1 MNFSLISKLDTNK
14 MIVFPLF
21 KDEKIKNLKINVPKQ
36 IKKDFSGNEKQLIS
50 FYDKELVVLVGLG
63 DSKRF
68 DIEKLDSIIK
78 FLVTYLQ
85 KLDKNEIIFCLN
97 VQERG
102 LEFMK
107 DQMKLVQEYL
117 YSFSISKKKESKK
130 KYEINFFAELKH
142 HKELSK
148 FIKMLDSIKLV
159 KDLGEEPANILTP
172 PEFVKRVEVR
182 GKQSGFNVKVIE
194 EKQLKKMG
202 MNSLLSVSEG
212 SQYPGYLVEL
222 HLNRKKNTNK
232 KSIRNNKNSNKNGKK
247 MKQTKKNKKNKKNI
261 KNKNIYGGGKPI
273 IIVGK
278 GVTFDTGGNSLKGSD
293 SMIDMKTDMLGAATV
308 LAIMDYLAKIGCKK
322 NVIGLMPIVENMP
335 GRYATRPGDIVKSY
349 SGKTIE
355 IMDTDAEGR
364 LILADALTY
373 AQEFNPD
380 RIVDLAT
387 LTGSQEKLS
396 CGLFTSIFGNNTKF
410 NEKLIEM
417 GDKTNEKLVELPV
430 YRRFIDDTKSDIAD
444 VKNSDFKCKT
454 GAIYGAA
461 FLWNFID
468 EDKFKWAHLDI
479 AGPAR
484 KGGNITGVCVRLLS
498 DYILE
503 GK

>member
-1 MNFSLISKLDTNK
+1 MNFSLVSKLDTSK
-14 MIVFPLF
+14 MVIFPVFQ
-21 KDEKIKNLKINVPKQ
+21 DEKIKNLNVNFPKQ
-36 IKKDFSGNEKQLIS
+36 IKKDFSGNEKQIIS

-63 DSKRF
+63 DSKKF

-78 FLVTYLQ
+78 FLVNYLK
-85 KLDKNEIIFCLN
+85 KLDKKEMIFCLN
-97 VQERG
+97 GKERG

-117 YSFSISKKKESKK
+117 YSYSISDKKEKSKK
-130 KYEINFFAELKH
+130 KYEIKFYAEKKY

-172 PEFVKRVEVR
+172 TEFVKRVEVR

-222 HLNRKKNTNK
+222 HLNGRKNTNK
-232 KSIRNNKNSNKNGKK
+232 KSIRNNKNSNKNFKK
-247 MKQTKKNKKNKKNI
+247 MKQTKKNK

-278 GVTFDTGGNSLKGSD
+278 GVTFDTGGNSLKGPN
-293 SMIDMKTDMLGAATV
+293 SMIDMKTDMIGAATV
-308 LAIMDYLAKIGCKK
+308 LAIMDYLSKIGCKK

-373 AQEFNPD
+373 AQEFKPNK
-380 RIVDLAT
+380 IIDLAT

-396 CGLFTSIFGNNTKF
+396 CGLFTSIFGNDTKF

-461 FLWNFID
+461 FLWNFVD
-468 EDKFKWAHLDI
+468 EDKFKWVHLDI

-484 KGGNITGVCVRLLS
+484 KGGNVTGVCVRLLS
-498 DYILE
+498 DYIIE